1 MITQKSQK
9 QAFLLGPRAVFG
21 MACLELKKTQAPD
34 LTIFTADTHTS
45 AGLKRFK
52 NTFPDDLIDVS
63 IAEQILISASASFAL
78 EGLPTIATTFAP
90 FLSMRGLEMI
100 RHNMG
105 YMKSPLVLAGLA
117 SGVALGNLGY
127 THCAIED
134 TAILKCIPNIQIYTP
149 AHPSIVESILSLAL
163 RSQEPAYIRLT
174 GAPGVVPWMLPE
186 YSTPLVLPLLV
197 NPLPRIVILSVG
209 YIATEVKKATD
220 ELQPSQRRYISHYAV
235 SSYSPDFDEELCSAF
250 EKADQILIVEEAIE
264 HGFCSC
270 FALEFKH
277 YAYKLNSL
285 VHPSQFLKPG
295 SYEYMLS
302 QAGIDSQTIK
312 SRLELALAKPQD

>member
-21 MACLELKKTQAPD
+21 LACLELKKTQAPD

-209 YIATEVKKATD
+209 YIASEVKKATD
-220 ELQPSQRRYISHYAV
+220 ELQPSQRRYIYTMQSLHILLTLMRV
-235 SSYSPDFDEELCSAF
+235 VLGFR
-250 EKADQILIVEEAIE
+250 KADQILIVEEAIE

-285 VHPSQFLKPG
+285 YILVNFLSLVPMK
-295 SYEYMLS
+295 
-302 QAGIDSQTIK
+302 IC
-312 SRLELALAKPQD
+312 